1 MMSTQSCL
9 YRVRTSPLS
18 CCTHT
23 HDGWMDSQPSRT
35 PSDKQFGFRSDSCMS
50 KVGQHL
56 ASLSSHKVERMA
68 GLQARLVVAGSGTLE
83 RRVLDWRVK
92 AGVAIELLAEA
103 QLAVRLAW
111 MGTRLVPTIVALLGT
126 DMRVKPLQVVV

>member
-1 MMSTQSCL
+1 
-9 YRVRTSPLS
+9 
-18 CCTHT
+18 
-23 HDGWMDSQPSRT
+23 
-35 PSDKQFGFRSDSCMS
+35 
-50 KVGQHL
+50 
-56 ASLSSHKVERMA
+56 MA
-68 GLQARLVVAGSGTLE
+68 GLQARLVVAGSGALE